1 MVMGDVP
8 VKTQVAVVG
17 GGVGGY
23 SAAFHAADLGLE
35 VTLVSEEPRLGGECL
50 LRGCIPSKTLLSLC
64 DLLHSAREA
73 RSKGIRFGDPEIDLE
88 KIRDWKDQVV
98 ERLAKGLD
106 RLAQDRSVEI
116 IRGRARF
123 AGPNRL
129 HVHGDEEVNVS
140 FEHAVLAIGS
150 RPTALPFAEIGGSI
164 WSSVEALR
172 MKEIPES
179 FLIVGGGY
187 VGLEMGSVYA
197 SLGAKVTL
205 VEQEDRLLPEADAD
219 LVEPLARRVE
229 DLFHAVHLNCSVSEM
244 EETDDGVSVSFEGD
258 DAPEDGSF
266 RKVLVAVGR
275 SPSTSDL
282 GLEDAGVE
290 LDEDGFVMVDQELRT
305 STKAILAV
313 GDVVGGARLAHKA
326 MREGKVAA
334 EVLAGQPS
342 AYDPRAVPAV
352 VYTDPEIAWCGLSE
366 QGCES
371 RRTGDHR
378 RPLSLASLRKSGE
391 HGGRG
396 RVHEAD
402 SGSRHPEGAGHGHL
416 WAPGRGSHR
425 RGSPC
430 HGDGGRGP
438 GPGPHH
444 SSPSHAIRDNPG
456 GCRSGPGQG
465 NPHLI
470 RVRHAEVTNVREGDP
485 DFERRRGSDPEP
497 DC

>member
-313 GDVVGGARLAHKA
+313 GDVVGGALLAHKA

-366 QGCES
+366 QDAKAEGREITVA
-371 RRTGDHR
+371 RF
-378 RPLSLASLRKSGE
+378 PWQASGRAVSM
-391 HGGRG
+391 GGG
-396 RVHEAD
+396 AGFTKLILDPDTQRVLGMGICGPQAEALIA
-402 SGSRHPEGAGHGHL
+402 EGALAMEMGAVARDLALTIH
-416 WAPGRGSHR
+416 
-425 RGSPC
+425 
-430 HGDGGRGP
+430 
-438 GPGPHH
+438 PHPTL
-444 SSPSHAIRDNPG
+444 SETIQEA
-456 GCRSGPGQG
+456 
-465 NPHLI
+465 
-470 RVRHAEVTNVREGDP
+470 AEAALDRATHT
-485 DFERRRGSDPEP
+485 
-497 DC
+497 